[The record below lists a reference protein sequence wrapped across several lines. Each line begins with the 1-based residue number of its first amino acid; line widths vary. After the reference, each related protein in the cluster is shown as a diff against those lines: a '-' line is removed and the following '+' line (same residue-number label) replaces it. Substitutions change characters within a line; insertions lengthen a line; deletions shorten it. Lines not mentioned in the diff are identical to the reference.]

1 MDKNEIVRKYKWFR
15 VLRGIPERFF
25 YMLFCF
31 IIPVCI
37 SIFMFI
43 IDYFLD
49 LDLHM
54 MVLEIPYIVTLF
66 IIFFWE
72 LKNKET
78 IENFIISLSNHVTF
92 THHFEKKWGMT
103 EEEIK
108 EFISKRNFLGRNP
121 VKYVFPFIREL
132 CKLNKGAKDVQE
144 ALLSDF
150 LSKKEIEIIFDDF
163 QKLGSLEDAILY
175 WLKRS
180 GPERLS
186 FMHFLFK
193 LAIVQDGIHNDEW
206 NMLMNL
212 TWQLRFSYYYRE
224 DFRYRYFSL
233 RTEFYD
239 YERKSSTSTEDHSA
253 STNNSSS
260 SLKPYFTI
268 LGLEETASD
277 EEIKR
282 AYRNLVLQHH
292 PDMPKNADRI
302 KECEAMMAKI
312 NEAYEK
318 LNRYSSL
325 RTEFYDYE
333 RKSSTSTEDNSAS
346 TNNSSSSLK
355 PYFTILGLE
364 ETASDEEIKRA
375 YRNLVLQHHPDM
387 PKNADRIK
395 ECEAMMA
402 KINEAYEKL
411 RG

>member
-1 MDKNEIVRKYKWFR
+1 MDKNEIVRKYKRLR
-15 VLRGIPERFF
+15 VLRGISEMFF
-25 YMLFCF
+25 YMLFLF

-37 SIFMFI
+37 SILMYI
-43 IDYFLD
+43 IGVIILRFLD
-49 LDLHM
+49 LD
-54 MVLEIPYIVTLF
+54 VLAADEFLNISFYITF
-66 IIFFWE
+66 GIISFWE
-72 LKNKET
+72 QKNKET
-78 IENFIISLSNHVTF
+78 INNLIISLSKHVTF

-108 EFISKRNFLGRNP
+108 EFISKQEEQEALRRKKREILGWNP
-121 VKYVFPFIREL
+121 VKYAFPFIREL
-132 CKLNKGAKDVQE
+132 CKLNKGAREEQKTI
-144 ALLSDF
+144 LSDV
-150 LSKKEIEIIFDDF
+150 LGEEEIEIIFDDF
-163 QKLGSLEDAILY
+163 RKLGSLEDAVLY

-180 GPERLS
+180 GRERLS

-212 TWQLRFSYYYRE
+212 ICQLRFSNYYRE

-239 YERKSSTSTEDHSA
+239 YERKSSTSTEDNSA
-253 STNNSSS
+253 STNNRSS

-282 AYRNLVLQHH
+282 AYHKLALQHH

-302 KECEAMMAKI
+302 KECEAI
-312 NEAYEK
+312 
-318 LNRYSSL
+318 
-325 RTEFYDYE
+325 
-333 RKSSTSTEDNSAS
+333 
-346 TNNSSSSLK
+346 
-355 PYFTILGLE
+355 
-364 ETASDEEIKRA
+364 
-375 YRNLVLQHHPDM
+375 
-387 PKNADRIK
+387 
-395 ECEAMMA
+395 MA